1 MSSDQQDIIKSE
13 IETREADQL
22 FFHAPVA
29 LIGHAGAALL
39 CAVLYL
45 QSVPPLYTLGW
56 LAVMLLTLGL
66 RWRVI
71 RQYSTRNRYAPVNN
85 EVQSYQRHVTV
96 TGLLWCVLYL
106 YAAATIPA
114 DQFVYLPFIICALL
128 AGTTIVYNCQVRV
141 FLTFASITTV
151 LPSLYL
157 LILAGSEKQ
166 VFGLI
171 TLMWFGYLSLIAME
185 TRKYLSRSARCEIEN
200 LALLSELRRERNRAN
215 MMLEQL
221 RRREP

>member
-1 MSSDQQDIIKSE
+1 
-13 IETREADQL
+13 
-22 FFHAPVA
+22 
-29 LIGHAGAALL
+29 
-39 CAVLYL
+39 
-45 QSVPPLYTLGW
+45 
-56 LAVMLLTLGL
+56 
-66 RWRVI
+66 
-71 RQYSTRNRYAPVNN
+71 
-85 EVQSYQRHVTV
+85 
-96 TGLLWCVLYL
+96 
-106 YAAATIPA
+106 
-114 DQFVYLPFIICALL
+114 
-128 AGTTIVYNCQVRV
+128 
-141 FLTFASITTV
+141 V